1 MADKKP
7 KESKE
12 GKIILERVYNVPL
25 RKEWLKAPMHKRAKK
40 AIRGL
45 RIFLARH
52 MKAEFENIKVGMW
65 ANEHIWARGTKNPPH
80 HIKVKAAKD
89 DTGIVR
95 VELTELTVRQKIMQE
110 KSDKSK
116 SEAEKKGKKEA
127 KEEKKETKAE
137 AKKVEEKREETSEE
151 KKEEKEVMKKP
162 ETMEP
167 KEFVHEHK
175 HEQEHSHQTKP
186 QRGPTHPHRVT
197 LQK

>member
-12 GKIILERVYNVPL
+12 TKIVLERAYNVPL

-45 RIFLARH
+45 RLFLARH

-65 ANEHIWARGTKNPPH
+65 ANEHIWAKGTKNPPH

-95 VELTELTVRQKIMQE
+95 AEITELTVRQKIMQE

-116 SEAEKKGKKEA
+116 SEAEKKGKKET
-127 KEEKKETKAE
+127 KEEKKETKVE
-137 AKKVEEKREETSEE
+137 TKKEEEKREETSEE
-151 KKEEKEVMKKP
+151 KKEEKEIMKQDI
-162 ETMEP
+162 
-167 KEFVHEHK
+167 VSHEHK
-175 HEQEHSHQTKP
+175 HELEHSHQTKKE
-186 QRGPTHPHRVT
+186 RGPTHPHRVT